1 MEQIIPRHDEYHL
14 PLNSIIMQGGSQERY
29 LEKVIAIHFI
39 CYYSLRADS
48 EMRHSHTTFGDTS

>member
-1 MEQIIPRHDEYHL
+1 VKQIIPRHDEYHL
-14 PLNSIIMQGGSQERY
+14 PLNSIIMQEGNQDRY

-48 EMRHSHTTFGDTS
+48 EMRRSHTAFAETS